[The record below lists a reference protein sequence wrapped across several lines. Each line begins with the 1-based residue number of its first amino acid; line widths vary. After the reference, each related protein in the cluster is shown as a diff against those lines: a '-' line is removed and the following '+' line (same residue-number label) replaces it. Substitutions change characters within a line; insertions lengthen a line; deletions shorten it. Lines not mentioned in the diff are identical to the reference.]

1 MSIIKE
7 MRLLVIEDEH
17 KIANSIKQG
26 LEQEGFIVDVA
37 YTGTTG
43 YDLASTENF
52 DLIILDLM
60 LPEINGIEICSR
72 LRKEN
77 NQTPILMLT
86 AKSDL
91 EDKIEGLTKGADD
104 YLTKPF
110 AFVELLARIKALLRR
125 PTTIVSEIL
134 KCGNLELNTR
144 NFEVTRNKQKIELS
158 KKEYVLLEYLM
169 RNKNRVLSKENI
181 AEHVWSY
188 DSDILI
194 NTVEVY
200 IRYLRNKIDKPF
212 KEEPSLIKT
221 IRGFGYKLEE
231 LNV

>member
-91 EDKIEGLTKGADD
+91 ENKIEGLTKGADD

-125 PTTIVSEIL
+125 PTTLVSEIL

-212 KEEPSLIKT
+212 KNEPSLIKT

>member
-17 KIANSIKQG
+17 KIANSIRQG
-26 LEQEGFIVDVA
+26 LEQEGFVVDVA

-60 LPEINGIEICSR
+60 LPELNGMDICTK

-86 AKSDL
+86 AKSEL

-125 PTTIVSEIL
+125 PTAIVSETL
-134 KCGNLELNTR
+134 KCGNLELNTK
-144 NFEVTRNKQKIELS
+144 NFEVTRNRQKIELS

-221 IRGFGYKLEE
+221 SRGFGYKLEE
-231 LNV
+231 INV